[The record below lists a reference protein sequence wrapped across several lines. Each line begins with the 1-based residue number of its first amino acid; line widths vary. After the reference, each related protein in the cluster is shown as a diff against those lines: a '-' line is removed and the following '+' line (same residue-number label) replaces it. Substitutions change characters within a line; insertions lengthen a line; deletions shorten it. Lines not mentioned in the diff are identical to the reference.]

1 MVPLKKGNSM
11 DLKNLI
17 SQEDLIASRHKIK
30 KVFFYRICGAGM
42 GPAAVLVKQAG
53 FDVEGADSAF
63 YPPMSTFLETT
74 GIPLHKLD
82 QVTPEFLK
90 KYDLIVV
97 GNSVAGKAEG
107 ARMIEN
113 TGVPFTS
120 FPSALGS
127 LVLKDKNVIG
137 VCGTHGKTTTT
148 YFLTQLLENLGQ
160 NPGYLVGGII
170 EGREPAK
177 LGDKYFVI
185 EGDEYDSAYFHKI
198 SKFRLYEL
206 KNMILTSLEFD
217 HADIFSSVE
226 KIEDEFR
233 AVLPSMKSTLIF
245 NAEYPSAMKLHREYS
260 PNNRQKWFVYG
271 KHSKIGPHDVKTQE
285 NGSSFTIEWNGEKI
299 PFSSSVVGEHNVL
312 NLTSCL
318 IFLLSEGFEVSKIQ
332 KAARE
337 MQMVKRRQEVRGK
350 YKNMTVIDDFAHHPR
365 AITVTMDAIRAR
377 FPNKKIITIFEPISA
392 TARSSI
398 FQNEFRDSLAASDKV
413 IIAKP
418 DLPTTAL
425 GGTDLDGEKLS
436 QEISGKGKP
445 SVCVKA
451 LPDLRKTIDAYAE
464 DNAVLLI
471 LSNRTCLGL
480 WESDFV
486 QALKA

>member
-1 MVPLKKGNSM
+1 M

-74 GIPLHKLD
+74 GIPLHKLEA
-82 QVTPEFLK
+82 VTPEFLQ

-97 GNSVAGKAEG
+97 GNSVSGKAEG
-107 ARMIEN
+107 ARMIEK

-127 LVLKDKNVIG
+127 LVLKDKNVVGI
-137 VCGTHGKTTTT
+137 CGTHGKTTTT

-185 EGDEYDSAYFHKI
+185 EGDEYDSAYFLKI

-233 AVLPSMKSTLIF
+233 AVIPDMKSTLIF
-245 NAEYPSAMKLHREYS
+245 NSEYPSAMKLHREYGS
-260 PNNRQKWFVYG
+260 NNHQKWFLYG
-271 KHSKIGPHDVKTQE
+271 KDSKTGPHEVKTHE
-285 NGSSFTIEWNGEKI
+285 NGSDFKVEWKGEKI
-299 PFSSSVVGEHNVL
+299 QFS
-312 NLTSCL
+312 
-318 IFLLSEGFEVSKIQ
+318 
-332 KAARE
+332 
-337 MQMVKRRQEVRGK
+337 
-350 YKNMTVIDDFAHHPR
+350 
-365 AITVTMDAIRAR
+365 
-377 FPNKKIITIFEPISA
+377 
-392 TARSSI
+392 
-398 FQNEFRDSLAASDKV
+398 
-413 IIAKP
+413 
-418 DLPTTAL
+418 
-425 GGTDLDGEKLS
+425 
-436 QEISGKGKP
+436 
-445 SVCVKA
+445 
-451 LPDLRKTIDAYAE
+451 
-464 DNAVLLI
+464 
-471 LSNRTCLGL
+471 
-480 WESDFV
+480 
-486 QALKA
+486 

>member
-1 MVPLKKGNSM
+1 M
-11 DLKNLI
+11 DLANLI
-17 SQEDLIASRHKIK
+17 PQEELIKRRSQIK

-42 GPAAVLVKQAG
+42 GPAAVLTKQAG
-53 FDVEGADSAF
+53 FQVEGADSAF

-74 GIPLHKLD
+74 GIPLYKLD

-90 KYDLIVV
+90 QYDLIVV
-97 GNSVAGKAEG
+97 GNSVSGKADV
-107 ARMIEN
+107 ARMIEKV
-113 TGVPFTS
+113 GVPFTS

-127 LVLKDKNVIG
+127 LVLKEKNVIG
-137 VCGTHGKTTTT
+137 IAGTHGKTTTT
-148 YFLTQLLENLGQ
+148 YFMTQLLEKLGQ

-170 EGREPAK
+170 EGRDPSK

-185 EGDEYDSAYFHKI
+185 EADEYDSAYFHKI

-233 AVLPSMKSTLIF
+233 AVMPSMKSTLIL
-245 NAEYPSAMKLHREYS
+245 NEDYPSAMKLYKEYS
-260 PNNRQKWFVYG
+260 KNSSQKWLLYG
-271 KHSKIGPHDVKTQE
+271 DKAEHGPLHVKTFE
-285 NGSSFTIEWNGEKI
+285 DGSTFSVKWKGEEV
-299 PFSSSVVGEHNVL
+299 PFKSNVVGQHNVL
-312 NLTSCL
+312 NITSCIL
-318 IFLLSEGFEVSKIQ
+318 FLLSEGFKAQEVQ
-332 KAARE
+332 KAVQE
-337 MQMVKRRQEVRGK
+337 LEMVKRRQEVRGK
-350 YKNMTVIDDFAHHPR
+350 YKEMVVIDDFAHHPR
-365 AITVTMDAIRAR
+365 AITVTLDAIRAR
-377 FPNKKIITIFEPISA
+377 FKDRKIITVFEPISA
-392 TARSSI
+392 TARSSL

-425 GGTDLDGEKLS
+425 SGKDLDGELLA
-436 QEISGKGKP
+436 QEILGKGKKAI
-445 SVCVKA
+445 CVTK
-451 LPDLRKTIDAYAE
+451 LPDLRSAIDE
-464 DNAVLLI
+464 MSEKNSVLLI

-486 QALKA
+486 QQLKS

>member
-1 MVPLKKGNSM
+1 M

-63 YPPMSTFLETT
+63 YPPMSTFLEST
-74 GIPLHKLD
+74 GIPLHKLEA
-82 QVTPEFLK
+82 VTPEFLK
-90 KYDLIVV
+90 QYDLIVV
-97 GNSVAGKAEG
+97 GNSVSGKAEG
-107 ARMIEN
+107 ARMIEK

-217 HADIFSSVE
+217 HADIFTSVE

-233 AVLPSMKSTLIF
+233 AVLPNMKSTLIF
-245 NAEYPSAMKLHREYS
+245 NAEYPSAMRLFRDYGK
-260 PNNRQKWFVYG
+260 NDNQKWFLYG
-271 KHSKIGPHDVKTQE
+271 KDSKCGPHDVKTHE
-285 NGSSFTIEWNGEKI
+285 NGSDFKVEWKGEKI

-312 NLTSCL
+312 NLTSCVL
-318 IFLLSEGFEVSKIQ
+318 YLLSEGFDVAKIQ
-332 KAARE
+332 KAAKE
-337 MQMVKRRQEVRGK
+337 IGMVKRRQEVRGT
-350 YKNMTVIDDFAHHPR
+350 YKKMTVIDDFAHHPR

-377 FPNKKIITIFEPISA
+377 FPKRKIITIFEPISA

-418 DLPTTAL
+418 DLATTAL
-425 GGTDLDGEKLS
+425 GGSDLDGEKLAS
-436 QEISGKGKP
+436 EIAGKGHP
-445 SVCVKA
+445 AVCVKV
-451 LPDLRKTIDAYAE
+451 LPDLRRVIDEYAE

-486 QALKA
+486 QALKS

>member
-1 MVPLKKGNSM
+1 M

-17 SQEDLIASRHKIK
+17 SQEDLIRRRKEFK

-53 FDVEGADSAF
+53 YDVEGADSAY

-74 GIPLHKLD
+74 KIPLFKLD

-97 GNSVAGKAEG
+97 GNSVAGKLDA
-107 ARMIEN
+107 ARMIEA

-120 FPSALGS
+120 FPAALGA
-127 LVLKDKNVIG
+127 LVLKEKNVVGIA
-137 VCGTHGKTTTT
+137 GTHGKTTTT
-148 YFLTQLLENLGQ
+148 YYMTQLLEKLGQ

-170 EGREPAK
+170 EGRDPSK

-185 EGDEYDSAYFHKI
+185 ESDEYDSAYFHKI

-233 AVLPSMKSTLIF
+233 AVIPKMRSTLIF
-245 NAEYPSAMKLHREYS
+245 NQEYPSAMKLYREYS
-260 PNNRQKWFVYG
+260 GNKDQRWFLYG
-271 KHSKIGPHDVKTQE
+271 PGSKIGPRNIRIGE
-285 NGSSFTIEWNGEKI
+285 AGSTFDLDWNGETVS
-299 PFSSSVVGEHNVL
+299 FESSVVGEHNVL
-312 NLTSCL
+312 NLTSCVV
-318 IFLLSEGFEVSKIQ
+318 FLLSEGFRVADVQ
-332 KAARE
+332 RAARE
-337 MQMVKRRQEVRGK
+337 LSMVKRRQEVRGK
-350 YKNMTVIDDFAHHPR
+350 YHGMIVIDDFAHHPR

-377 FPNKKIITIFEPISA
+377 FKDRKIITIFEPISA
-392 TARSSI
+392 TARSSL

-413 IIAKP
+413 IIAKQ
-418 DLPTTAL
+418 DLPTTSL
-425 GGTDLDGEKLS
+425 VGGDLNGDQLAR
-436 QEISGKGKP
+436 EINEKGKKA
-445 SVCVKA
+445 VCVSK
-451 LPDLRKTIDAYAE
+451 LEDLRSAIDGYE
-464 DNAVLLI
+464 EKNAVLLV

-480 WESDFV
+480 WESSFV
-486 QALKA
+486 KELTP